1 MCNTSRA
8 WLQGGR
14 FRCGGGAAFSLIEV
28 TLAIGVV
35 AFCLLAIFGLIPI
48 GLRTNKAAV
57 QQTAANG
64 ILSAVIA
71 DLRATPSTLPLGSGT
86 TSQEF
91 GIFIPANTVTSGTTL
106 YFDGS
111 GQPTSALNGIPS
123 GGQTPAQSEY
133 LLTVNFIP
141 SPSGPRAA
149 TFVNLEV
156 SWPAAS
162 GTANAEGSVQDFVAL
177 DRN

>member
-1 MCNTSRA
+1 MRRA
-8 WLQGGR
+8 SGRWPPGGR
-14 FRCGGGAAFSLIEV
+14 FGRGGGAFTLIEV

-35 AFCLLAIFGLIPI
+35 AFCLLTIFGLIPV

-91 GIFIPANTVTSGTTL
+91 GISIPANTVISGTTL
-106 YFDGS
+106 YFAGS
-111 GQPTSALNGIPS
+111 GQFT
-123 GGQTPAQSEY
+123 QTLILTGSAQSEY
-133 LLTVNFIP
+133 LLTANFL
-141 SPSGPRAA
+141 PSGSGSRAA

-156 SWPAAS
+156 SWPAES
-162 GTANAEGSVQDFVAL
+162 GTANPEGFVQDFVAL